1 MRASRRG
8 AAFVVLLGGVA
19 YSAALSP
26 AEARSG
32 ERQGAHQQAAAIA
45 ARAVVPTAAARA
57 QPTKREAAQQG
68 ARATAA
74 PSSILRPAVLVA
86 PQPGAQGR
94 GEATRSGSGISCV
107 PFARQ
112 ASGIEI
118 FGNGRE
124 WWHNAAGLY
133 ERGNLPEV
141 GSVLV
146 FPASG
151 GMHLGHVSVVS
162 RVVSGREI
170 LVDHANWAGP
180 GIRRGTVMREVS
192 VIDVSPG
199 NDWTQVRVQV
209 GWSAGTYGRVY
220 PSHGFI
226 YNRPD
231 PTAGT
236 LLAGRSRGG
245 PRLASTAERSGGA
258 RQGSVE
264 LAEQPAEGD
273 ASPHARGHL
282 DLSIRILET
291 SLAR

>member
-1 MRASRRG
+1 MRASRVG
-8 AAFVVLLGGVA
+8 AAFVVLLGGA
-19 YSAALSP
+19 ACAAALSP

-32 ERQGAHQQAAAIA
+32 ERQGARQQVA
-45 ARAVVPTAAARA
+45 ARAAAPIAAARS
-57 QPTKREAAQQG
+57 QPTERDTARQGSRAAG
-68 ARATAA
+68 A

-86 PQPGAQGR
+86 PQPDAQGR
-94 GEATRSGSGISCV
+94 GAATRSGSGISCV
-107 PFARQ
+107 PYARQ
-112 ASGIEI
+112 VSGIEI

-133 ERGNLPEV
+133 ERGSAPEV
-141 GSVLV
+141 GSVLA

-151 GMHLGHVSVVS
+151 SMRLGHVSVVS

-170 LVDHANWAGP
+170 LVDHANWGGP
-180 GIRRGTVMREVS
+180 GIRRGTVMRGVS

-199 NDWTQVRVQV
+199 NDWTQVRVQA

-220 PSHGFI
+220 PAYGFI

-245 PRLASTAERSGGA
+245 PHLASTAAPSGRA
-258 RQGSVE
+258 RQERVE
-264 LAEQPAEGD
+264 LAEQPTGGD

-282 DLSIRILET
+282 DLSIRILEA
-291 SLAR
+291 SVAR